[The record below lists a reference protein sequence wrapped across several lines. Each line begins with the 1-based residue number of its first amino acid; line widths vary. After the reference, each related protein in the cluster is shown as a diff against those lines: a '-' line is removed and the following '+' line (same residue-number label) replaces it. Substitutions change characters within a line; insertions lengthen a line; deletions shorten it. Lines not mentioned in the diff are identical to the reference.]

1 MILVYATYKIGQQTP
16 KYVKLS
22 PTNESK
28 TFNNSV
34 REREREPGLADMIVL
49 FGALAGQL

>member
-22 PTNESK
+22 PTNEKQSK
-28 TFNNSV
+28 PSII
-34 REREREPGLADMIVL
+34 ERERGSQAEQI
-49 FGALAGQL
+49 